1 VQLLGQRATF
11 ALRVAQVPD
20 SLDWISYDFYRLSNV
35 SWLQPMCEYHQN
47 LYPRWASN
55 IERKKVPHREP

>member
-1 VQLLGQRATF
+1 M
-11 ALRVAQVPD
+11 PD
-20 SLDWISYDFYRLSNV
+20 SLDWISYDFYRLNNV

-55 IERKKVPHREP
+55 IERKKVPQREP